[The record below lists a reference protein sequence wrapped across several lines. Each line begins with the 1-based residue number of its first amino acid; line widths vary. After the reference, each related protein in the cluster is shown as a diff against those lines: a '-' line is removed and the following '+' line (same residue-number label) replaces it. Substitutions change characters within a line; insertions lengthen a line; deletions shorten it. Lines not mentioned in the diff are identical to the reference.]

1 MDHRARRQGPPR
13 QRRAGP
19 RESRVGRRVR
29 DPARGC
35 AERRR
40 HARLQAVPHG
50 LAQGR
55 LTALVR
61 LDRFPRHAFVP
72 YRLPARGVERRLQ
85 APSSLGHLRR
95 LLGRVDA
102 LHGASSFR
110 YATPFHIHTCGYPIM
125 RLFRRSGGCSSVA
138 LAVFVAGCGGGG
150 SAAPQPAR
158 DGSVEGLDG
167 SSEAMTSGMDA
178 GPGANDGASADGAVI
193 APQQVGPHIVVDQ
206 FGYRTSAEKIAVIR
220 NPKTGLD
227 SDASFGLGGKYALVD
242 SASGQTVLEGTATFW
257 GGDAGA
263 VDPSSGDQSGRFDFS
278 TVTTPGSYYV
288 LEVMSSVRSSAF
300 KIADSVYQDAL
311 VQAARV
317 FYYQRDAAKPAASA
331 GAGWSAAAEHPQN
344 AQCKLYTAVD
354 AGAATRDLHGG
365 WFDAGDQSKYTIFMA
380 NNAIELLR
388 AYSETPSAFTDGTNV
403 PESGNGVPDVLDEVK
418 WALDWLSLMQNPDG
432 SVLSIVNNAGASP
445 PSADSAPCTYGP
457 ASTAATMAASAAFA
471 YASRVLG
478 ASGAATT
485 AYPGY
490 AAGLATRA
498 TNAWSWASANPAV
511 TFDNA
516 AAGLGGREE
525 EVDANG
531 QLYQALQAAVFLFEM
546 NGGAAYQAF
555 FDANYTQLPTTL
567 DPFAMGPLDTALEY
581 TRSAGATP
589 AVATAIISSF
599 QSRLAAFPNF
609 AAQHANA
616 DPYLAPLQTYPW
628 GSNGAKAGQGNMF
641 FDVDEYAPADA
652 GTPSIGSLYAERY
665 IHYLHGVNPL
675 GLVYLSNMGA
685 HGAPNSVSRI
695 FSLWFTPSSQWA
707 AAGASAYGPPP
718 GFLSAG
724 PNPTYS
730 WDVCCP
736 TGCGS

>member
-1 MDHRARRQGPPR
+1 
-13 QRRAGP
+13 
-19 RESRVGRRVR
+19 
-29 DPARGC
+29 
-35 AERRR
+35 
-40 HARLQAVPHG
+40 
-50 LAQGR
+50 
-55 LTALVR
+55 
-61 LDRFPRHAFVP
+61 
-72 YRLPARGVERRLQ
+72 
-85 APSSLGHLRR
+85 
-95 LLGRVDA
+95 
-102 LHGASSFR
+102 
-110 YATPFHIHTCGYPIM
+110 M

-220 NPKTGLD
+220 NPKTGFD

-288 LEVMSSVRSSAF
+288 LEEMSSVRSSAF

-317 FYYQRDAAKPAASA
+317 FYYQRDAAKPAAYA
-331 GAGWSAAAEHPQN
+331 GAGWADTAEHPQN

-457 ASTAATMAASAAFA
+457 ASTSATMAASAAFA

-511 TFDNA
+511 TFDNT

-685 HGAPNSVSRI
+685 HGATNSVSRI

-736 TGCGS
+736 TGCGSPENDALCGAAPLAPPAGQPIQKSYRDFNSSWPLDSWLVSESNDGYEVQYIRLLSKFVH